1 MSRSTIACGKY
12 NQSPGRIAGTFVHA
26 GGRTWRPGRIAIGP
40 DYVYMTAF
48 RYICRMNSAPPPF
61 PTLRIVVTGIVQGV
75 GFRPY
80 VYRLAAA
87 CGLTGA
93 VRNNGRG
100 VEIDVQGERTQ
111 EFLRRLPREAPP
123 LVLITDIH
131 AEEYPASAFTSFTII
146 PSDGGP
152 VTSAMIPADA
162 ATCEDCL
169 RELRDPLD
177 RRYRYPFIN
186 CTNCG
191 PRYTITQSIP
201 YDRPFTSM
209 RAFPLCARCAAEY
222 HDPMDRRFHA
232 QPNACPDC
240 GPRLRW
246 HRNARLH
253 GDDVDIEGDAALR
266 TAVRDLRAG
275 RIVAIRGLGGYH
287 LAVDARN
294 ETAVHLLR
302 LRKHRYE
309 KPLAV
314 MFRDLDAVRACCE
327 LDDVEAAL
335 LTSPRRPAVILRR
348 RPDCDIARS
357 VSLDNPTL
365 GVLLPYT
372 PLHHLILDDVDTALV
387 MTSGNVSEEPI
398 CTGID
403 EAEDRLAQIADG
415 FLHHDREI
423 LQRCD
428 DSVFRVIAGVPRPV
442 RRARGFV
449 PRPVL
454 LPADALPVIAV
465 GAELKNTL
473 CVTKGRAAFLSPH
486 IGDLENLETLRFF
499 EEVLAHLLRI
509 YAIEPRAIVHDLHP
523 DYLGTHWATGR
534 ITGALAERFAALP
547 RITVQHHHAHL
558 AACLADADHDGDAIG
573 VILDGTGYGTD
584 GTIWGGEFLVGN
596 AARYVRAGH
605 FAPLPMPGGARV
617 PREPWRMAFAALHAA
632 FGADATAALPA
643 WTARRST
650 AEIDAVSFA
659 LAGGGN
665 APRTSSCGRLFDAVA
680 SLAGLADIAHFE
692 AQAAIALEFAA
703 SDLPLPPYSFSVD
716 TPDRTTTVTSAASAT
731 AETRATA
738 ETHATSAEHTVRAA
752 AVGIPIVL
760 SFLPAFEEI
769 IQDTRIGKSV
779 VEISTRFHAAVIAGC
794 VEMVDRIA
802 ATTGIRAV
810 ALSGGSFQNAILLEG
825 LQAALRARRYV
836 VLSHSQV
843 PCNDGGI
850 ALGQAVIAHA
860 QWKG

>member
-1 MSRSTIACGKY
+1 M
-12 NQSPGRIAGTFVHA
+12 
-26 GGRTWRPGRIAIGP
+26 
-40 DYVYMTAF
+40 
-48 RYICRMNSAPPPF
+48 F

-80 VYRLAAA
+80 VYRLATA

-100 VEIDVQGERTQ
+100 VEIDVQGERAQ
-111 EFLRRLPREAPP
+111 EFLRRLPQEAPP
-123 LVLITDIH
+123 MVLITDIRT
-131 AEEYPASAFTSFTII
+131 EECLVSTATAFTII
-146 PSDGGP
+146 PSEGGP

-169 RELRDPLD
+169 RELRDPSD

-191 PRYTITQSIP
+191 PRYTITRSIP

-209 RAFPLCARCAAEY
+209 SDFPLCARCAAEY
-222 HDPMDRRFHA
+222 DDPMDRRFHA

-246 HRNARLH
+246 RRNAGLH
-253 GDDVDIEGDAALR
+253 GEDVDLEGDAALHAA
-266 TAVRDLRAG
+266 TRDLREG

-294 ETAVHLLR
+294 ESAVRLLR

-327 LDDVEAAL
+327 LDPTETTVLASAQ
-335 LTSPRRPAVILRR
+335 RPAVILRR

-372 PLHHLILDDVDTALV
+372 PLHHLILGDVDTALV

-403 EAEDRLAQIADG
+403 EAEERLAQIADG

-428 DSVFRVIAGVPRPV
+428 DSVSRVLAGVPRPV

-454 LPADALPVIAV
+454 LSIEAPSVIAV

-473 CVTKGRAAFLSPH
+473 CVTRNRAAFLSPH

-499 EEVLAHLLRI
+499 EEALAHLLRI
-509 YAIEPRAIVHDLHP
+509 YAIDPVAIVHDLHP

-534 ITGALAERFAALP
+534 IAGPLAERFAALP
-547 RITVQHHHAHL
+547 RIAVQHHHAHF
-558 AACLADADHDGDAIG
+558 AACLADAGHQGDAIG

-584 GTIWGGEFLVGN
+584 GTIWGGEFLAGN
-596 AARYVRAGH
+596 AAHCVRLGH
-605 FAPLPMPGGARV
+605 FTPLPMPGGARV
-617 PREPWRMAFAALHAA
+617 PREPWRMAFAALHALH
-632 FGADATAALPA
+632 GADAAAALPA
-643 WTARRST
+643 WTARRSA
-650 AEIDAVSFA
+650 AEIDAVTFA

-665 APRTSSCGRLFDAVA
+665 VPLTSSCGRLFDAVA
-680 SLAGLADIAHFE
+680 SLAGLTDIARFE

-703 SDLPLPPYSFSVD
+703 GNAALPAYPFSIDSYAAEPTAAITALPPPFPGEAI
-716 TPDRTTTVTSAASAT
+716 TN
-731 AETRATA
+731 
-738 ETHATSAEHTVRAA
+738 
-752 AVGIPIVL
+752 VL

-769 IQDTRIGKSV
+769 IHDIRIGNSV
-779 VEISTRFHAAVIAGC
+779 AEISTRFHATVIAGC
-794 VEMVDRIA
+794 VAMVDRIGA
-802 ATTGIRAV
+802 MTGMRTV

-825 LQAALRARRYV
+825 LLAALRERQYD
-836 VLSHSQV
+836 VLTHSQI
-843 PCNDGGI
+843 PSNDGGI
-850 ALGQAVIAHA
+850 ALGQAVIAHT
-860 QWKG
+860 QLKG